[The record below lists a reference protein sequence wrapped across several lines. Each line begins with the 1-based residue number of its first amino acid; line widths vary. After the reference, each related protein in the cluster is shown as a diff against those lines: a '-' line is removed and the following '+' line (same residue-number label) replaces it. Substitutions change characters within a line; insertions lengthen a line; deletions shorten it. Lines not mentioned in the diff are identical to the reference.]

1 MGRMHMMHLPP
12 RVGKR
17 ILRRIMT
24 ETELSPRERLLAS
37 LAIFVALV
45 LVVVDGA
52 IANLALPTLTRE
64 FSIPPARSIW
74 VVTAYQMALVMLLL
88 PAAALGESRGLRRI
102 FILGVA
108 VFTLASGLCAVSPSL
123 SWLVAAR
130 FLQGCGSAAVMAL
143 GVGLIRHIYPARL
156 LGRGLGTN
164 ALVIALSAA
173 SGPAVGAAIL
183 SVTGWPWL
191 FAVNLPV
198 GILVLATVRHLPKP
212 PGSGRRLDLLSM
224 ALNAGLFGPL
234 VLGVDRLT
242 TAPSQGIALIAVA
255 ALCLVLL
262 LRREM
267 PRPAPLIPID
277 LLRLPP
283 FGLGILA
290 SVLCF
295 TGQMAGTVALPFYLQ
310 HALGRSA
317 AATGL
322 YMIPW
327 PLAVAVAAP
336 LSGRLSDKISAGWL
350 CAAGG
355 ICLAVGLMM
364 AALSP
369 SSAGLAP
376 LVVATVLCGIGFGF
390 FQTPNNRS
398 MLLAAPRER
407 SGAAGGMQGTARLS
421 GQTAGALVM
430 TLLFAF
436 TSVEAAPRLGLG
448 IAALFALAGG
458 LISLARI
465 RAAYKAIS
473 QE

>member
-1 MGRMHMMHLPP
+1 M
-12 RVGKR
+12 
-17 ILRRIMT
+17 LRRMMT
-24 ETELSPRERLLAS
+24 QTDLSTRERTLAS
-37 LAIFVALV
+37 LAIFATLV
-45 LVVVDGA
+45 LVVIDGA
-52 IANLALPTLTRE
+52 IANLALPTLTQT
-64 FSIPPARSIW
+64 FQITPSQSIW
-74 VVTAYQMALVMLLL
+74 VVTAYQMALVMFLL
-88 PAAALGESRGLRRI
+88 PAAALGESQGLRRV
-102 FILGVA
+102 FSLGVA
-108 VFTLASGLCAVSPSL
+108 IFTLASGLCAVSPSL
-123 SWLVAAR
+123 PWLVAAR
-130 FLQGCGSAAVMAL
+130 FLQGFGSAAVMAL
-143 GVGLIRHIYPARL
+143 GVGLLRHVYPPHL

-173 SGPAVGAAIL
+173 AGPAVGAAIL
-183 SVTGWPWL
+183 SVADWPWL
-191 FAVNLPV
+191 FAVNLPIGV
-198 GILVLATVRHLPKP
+198 LVLVSVRHLPKP
-212 PGSGRRLDLLSM
+212 SGTGRRLDLISV
-224 ALNAGLFGPL
+224 ALNAGLFEPL
-234 VLGVDRLT
+234 VFGVDRLS
-242 TAPSQGIALIAVA
+242 TAPSQGLVLIAVA

-327 PLAVAVAAP
+327 PLAVAMAAP
-336 LSGRLSDKISAGWL
+336 LSGRLSDKVSAGWL

-355 ICLAVGLMM
+355 FCLAAGLMM

-369 SSAGLAP
+369 PSAGLVP
-376 LVVATVLCGIGFGF
+376 LVMATVLCGIGFGF

-398 MLLAAPRER
+398 MLLAAPRDR

-430 TLLFAF
+430 TLLFAL
-436 TSVEAAPRLGLG
+436 TSVETAPRLGLG
-448 IAALFALAGG
+448 IAAVFALAAG

-465 RAAYKAIS
+465 RVSSSSAVSRPAP
-473 QE
+473 

>member
-1 MGRMHMMHLPP
+1 MMRLPP
-12 RVGKR
+12 YMGKGM
-17 ILRRIMT
+17 LRRIMT
-24 ETELSPRERLLAS
+24 DTELSPRERTLAS
-37 LAIFVALV
+37 LSVFATLV

-52 IANLALPTLTRE
+52 IANLALPTLTKVFE
-64 FSIPPARSIW
+64 ITPSQSIW
-74 VVTAYQMALVMLLL
+74 VVTAYQMASVMFLL
-88 PAAALGESRGLRRI
+88 PAAALGESQGLRRI
-102 FILGVA
+102 FTLGVA
-108 VFTLASGLCAVSPSL
+108 IFTLASGLCAVSPSL
-123 SWLVAAR
+123 LWLVVAR
-130 FLQGCGSAAVMAL
+130 FLQGFGSAAVMAL
-143 GVGLIRHIYPARL
+143 AVGLLRHVYPPHL

-173 SGPAVGAAIL
+173 AGPAVGAAIL
-183 SVTGWPWL
+183 SVAGWPWL

-198 GILVLATVRHLPKP
+198 GALVLATVRHLPKP
-212 PGSGRRLDLLSM
+212 SGTGRRLDLLSI

-234 VLGVDRLT
+234 VLGVDRLS
-242 TAPSQGIALIAVA
+242 TAPVQGIVLIAVA
-255 ALCLVLL
+255 VLSLVLL
-262 LRREM
+262 LVREL

-290 SVLCF
+290 SVCCF

-310 HALGRSA
+310 HSLGRSA

-355 ICLAVGLMM
+355 TCLAVGLLT

-369 SSAGLAP
+369 PAAGLVP

-390 FQTPNNRS
+390 FQTPNNRA
-398 MLLAAPRER
+398 MLLAAPRNR

-430 TLLFAF
+430 TLLFAL
-436 TSVEAAPRLGLG
+436 TSVDMAPRLGLG

-458 LISLARI
+458 LVSLGRI
-465 RAAYKAIS
+465 RIGAPSSAVSRPAP
-473 QE
+473 